1 MSQNNRTA
9 GIWGNSTPVDDSRRQ
24 STTPR
29 NALQRLPNQRPV
41 QLFTIDPS
49 RYIGEGAIPLPQDHK
64 RRFLKED
71 PSELQKR
78 IDFCRKAPNDIS
90 AFDDPLFSALCGI
103 CVAADDTAGDIAG
116 LYYSP
121 DERLDAPKALSPKP
135 TFGSCPA
142 GAFAVSK
149 EQYID
154 KKKQLECRNGSKSA
168 DCATCVETL
177 ERGSFPEDMPN
188 VPLARSANTSLAG
201 LPANV
206 PAHILLGGVGEVA
219 VYAENSAE
227 PLACGQLEDG
237 VRVPIS
243 PYGEG
248 AVLILKVRGSAVSG
262 VLSGLV
268 ATGRYVIDI
277 AKIID
282 VDSTTGMAPRKQG
295 FIGLGAHTRVLRMIP
310 GTGRQTMELPLRI
323 PMTFLE
329 PGQAA
334 AQRCSNSPIARSQQS
349 LQQLGAT
356 KCGVYGA
363 RPGNYPLDCLQYI
376 WEVNGC
382 TPKGR
387 GYPRDLKTAPAL
399 LWKNTESSSAA
410 RTLRE
415 IHEFVGDIG
424 SIAHSGVD
432 AQGQKVSRLEV
443 AEAVTFCLG
452 PNGSVPKRA
461 QPVVQHV
468 LSAHSTD
475 TSIASKLAMVLAPE
489 GSPAPGSLKAKLQG
503 RSPRTL
509 NDWLTAAATAF
520 TNMF

>member
-9 GIWGNSTPVDDSRRQ
+9 TIWGNSTPIDDSRRQ
-24 STTPR
+24 TTTPQ

-78 IDFCRKAPNDIS
+78 IDFCGKAPNNVS
-90 AFDDPLFSALCGI
+90 AFDDPLFSSLCGI
-103 CVAADDTAGDIAG
+103 CVAAEASAGDIAG

-121 DERLDAPKALSPKP
+121 DERIDNPKALNPKP

-142 GAFAVSK
+142 GAFAVTR
-149 EQYID
+149 EQYIS
-154 KKKQLECRNGSKSA
+154 KKKQLECITGINASTSITGSKSA
-168 DCATCVETL
+168 DCATCIETL
-177 ERGSFPEDMPN
+177 ERGSFPEDTPN
-188 VPLARSANTSLAG
+188 A
-201 LPANV
+201 
-206 PAHILLGGVGEVA
+206 PAHILLGGVGQVA

-227 PLACGQLEDG
+227 PLAQGQLEDG
-237 VRVPIS
+237 VRVPLS

-268 ATGRYVIDI
+268 ASGRYVIDI

-310 GTGRQTMELPLRI
+310 GMGSQTMELPLRI

-334 AQRCSNSPIARSQQS
+334 TCTESPIARKQQS
-349 LQQLGAT
+349 LEQLGAT

-376 WEVNGC
+376 WTVNGC

-399 LWKNTESSSAA
+399 LWKNTGSSSAA

-424 SIAHSGVD
+424 SIAHSGTD
-432 AQGQKVSRLEV
+432 REGNKVSRLEA
-443 AEAVTFCLG
+443 AEAVTFCFG

-475 TSIASKLAMVLAPE
+475 TSIASKLAMILPPE

-503 RSPRTL
+503 RPTTINS
-509 NDWLTAAATAF
+509 WLTAAATAF
-520 TNMF
+520 SNMF